1 MANIDIYY
9 TLIHLKSTNM
19 KGLIIWL
26 FGEEL
31 GESIIN
37 SFNWLIAVPPERSP
51 KVEKTSNEMTIEHAS
66 QLLELMRAKV
76 LNLHHV
82 VEQVR
87 QSNQKNHHQ
96 YKLKDQRRQELSAL
110 ALEYKRMGQIVEARL
125 AMAKAIEIERIL
137 PEFQAKLA
145 SSEEMLMRV
154 NEIHA
159 QKESELSLLEI
170 DVENM
175 KAYIAMN
182 GHHDDKSQDLIALQE
197 KLRNSSIEAE
207 DRCREIQIESQLT
220 NPSNC
225 DLGETLN
232 TQDIDAR
239 IAVLENNSD
248 KSPDSLYIAK
258 R

>member
-1 MANIDIYY
+1 MQNI
-9 TLIHLKSTNM
+9 
-19 KGLIIWL
+19 IIWL
-26 FGEEL
+26 FGDAL
-31 GESIIN
+31 GKSIIT
-37 SFNWLIAVPPERSP
+37 SLNWLLEAPPARSP
-51 KVEKTSNEMTIEHAS
+51 QVEKTSNEITIEHAS
-66 QLLELMRAKV
+66 QLLELMRSKV
-76 LNLHHV
+76 LNLQHV

-87 QSNQKNHHQ
+87 QSTQKNHHQ
-96 YKLKDQRRQELSAL
+96 YNLKDQRRQELTAL
-110 ALEYKRMGQIVEARL
+110 ALEYKCMGQIVEARL

-137 PEFQAKLA
+137 PEFQAKLT

-154 NEIHA
+154 NDIHA

-182 GHHDDKSQDLIALQE
+182 GYHDDKSQDLIALQE

-225 DLGETLN
+225 ELGETLN

-239 IAVLENNSD
+239 IAELENNAD
-248 KSPDSLYIAK
+248 RSPD
-258 R
+258 

>member
-1 MANIDIYY
+1 MQ
-9 TLIHLKSTNM
+9 K
-19 KGLIIWL
+19 LIIWL
-26 FGEEL
+26 FGDEL
-31 GESIIN
+31 GKSIIT
-37 SFNWLIAVPPERSP
+37 SFNWLIEAPPARSP
-51 KVEKTSNEMTIEHAS
+51 KEEKTSDQVAIEHAS
-66 QLLELMRAKV
+66 QLLELMRSKV
-76 LNLHHV
+76 LNLQNV

-87 QSNQKNHHQ
+87 QSTQKNQHQ
-96 YKLKDQRRQELSAL
+96 YNLKDQRRQELSAL
-110 ALEYKRMGQIVEARL
+110 VLEYKQMGQIVEARL

-137 PEFQAKLA
+137 PEFKAKLT

-207 DRCREIQIESQLT
+207 DRCREIQIESQLS

-225 DLGETLN
+225 ELGETLN

-239 IAVLENNSD
+239 IAELEGNHSK
-248 KSPDSLYIAK
+248 KSPNRPHRNQKLS
-258 R
+258 

>member
-1 MANIDIYY
+1 MSIFGIRH
-9 TLIHLKSTNM
+9 TLIYWNSKNM
-19 KGLIIWL
+19 QNIIIWL
-26 FGEEL
+26 FGDEL
-31 GESIIN
+31 GKSIIT
-37 SFNWLIAVPPERSP
+37 SLNWLIEAPPARSS
-51 KVEKTSNEMTIEHAS
+51 KVEKTSNEITIEHAS
-66 QLLELMRAKV
+66 QLLELMRSKV
-76 LNLHHV
+76 LNLQHV

-87 QSNQKNHHQ
+87 QSTHRNQYQ
-96 YKLKDQRRQELSAL
+96 YNLKDQRRQDLSAL
-110 ALEYKRMGQIVEARL
+110 SLEYKHMGQIVEARL

-137 PEFQAKLA
+137 PEFQAKLVN
-145 SSEEMLMRV
+145 SEEMLMRV

-207 DRCREIQIESQLT
+207 DRCLEIQIESQLT

-225 DLGETLN
+225 ELGETLN

-239 IAVLENNSD
+239 IAELENNAD
-248 KSPDSLYIAK
+248 RSPDRSHNN
-258 R
+258 